1 MSNFFENLPFDGA
14 QQMEQL
20 SRLAFDLRENR
31 AQVLRRH
38 GVDSEEAL
46 LRLVR
51 EGAVPE
57 HPGYDDYLGARI
69 LEATREAVRSQMHAV
84 VRELAG

>member
-1 MSNFFENLPFDGA
+1 VSNFFENLPYEGA
-14 QQMEQL
+14 QQLEQL

-31 AQVLRRH
+31 AQVLQRH
-38 GVDSEEAL
+38 GVDSDEAL
-46 LRLVR
+46 LRLVH

-57 HPGYDDYLGARI
+57 HPGYDDYLGVRV
-69 LEATREAVRSQMHAV
+69 LEATREAVRSRMQAV